1 MASATDSAS
10 GWRPVYRVVCRIPAG
25 QVATYGQIA
34 ALSGM
39 PRAARQVGWA
49 LSALREEDDVPWHRV
64 INAQG
69 EISPRG
75 GPEIVDMQRALLE
88 SEGIEFSARGR
99 VDLDCYAWVPGR
111 RKAVSRTPGQ
121 KRASKKARKT
131 TQKTAGQK
139 VSKKARKKARKKAPK
154 PAGKAAPK
162 QRGSNR

>member
-1 MASATDSAS
+1 MAGSAAGA

-75 GPEIVDMQRALLE
+75 GPEIVDLQRALLA
-88 SEGIEFSARGR
+88 SEGVEFNARGR
-99 VDLDCYAWVPGR
+99 IDLECYAWVPGR
-111 RKAVSRTPGQ
+111 RKSVAKTSRNSVGKTAQ
-121 KRASKKARKT
+121 KKARKP
-131 TQKTAGQK
+131 
-139 VSKKARKKARKKAPK
+139 ARKKARKK
-154 PAGKAAPK
+154 
-162 QRGSNR
+162 RGSSQ

>member
-1 MASATDSAS
+1 MAGTATRTAATSTS

-25 QVATYGQIA
+25 QVATYGQVA

-75 GPEIVDMQRALLE
+75 GPEIVDLQRALLE
-88 SEGIEFSARGR
+88 SEGVEFNPRGR
-99 VDLDCYAWVPGR
+99 VDLDRYAWVPGR
-111 RKAVSRTPGQ
+111 RKTAAKSVTKSV
-121 KRASKKARKT
+121 AKKSQDSVRKTLRKTARKT
-131 TQKTAGQK
+131 VRKAAG
-139 VSKKARKKARKKAPK
+139 KKARKK
-154 PAGKAAPK
+154 
-162 QRGSNR
+162 RGSNQ

>member
-1 MASATDSAS
+1 MAAAET

-75 GPEIVDMQRALLE
+75 GPEIVGLQRALLE
-88 SEGIEFSARGR
+88 SEGVEFNGRGR
-99 VDLDCYAWVPGR
+99 VDLKNYAWVPGR
-111 RKAVSRTPGQ
+111 HRA
-121 KRASKKARKT
+121 ASKASPGAANKANTKSTR
-131 TQKTAGQK
+131 
-139 VSKKARKKARKKAPK
+139 
-154 PAGKAAPK
+154 KAAPK
-162 QRGSNR
+162 TARKTARKNLRKSARKKPATRKGSSR